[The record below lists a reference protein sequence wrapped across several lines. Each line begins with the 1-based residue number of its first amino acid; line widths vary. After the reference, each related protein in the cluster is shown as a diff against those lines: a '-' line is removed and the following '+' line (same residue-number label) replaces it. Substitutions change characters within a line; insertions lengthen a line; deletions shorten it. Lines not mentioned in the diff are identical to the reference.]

1 AGVCGLPCRL
11 RSHFCRPPAGGQQV
25 REPTTM
31 NPAAEGTTYPAV
43 PFTVEPSRVAA
54 FRALFGISE
63 GVPPTFVTAAEF
75 AAFPHAGGDQN
86 PLHKDDAFARS
97 SGFPGIIAHGMFTM
111 GHMAAAVVAWAGE
124 PDAVLAV
131 SAQFRAPVFMGET
144 IVAGGQVRSIEDRP
158 AIALLE
164 TWVRVERDGRTEWP
178 VKRGEARV
186 RL

>member
-1 AGVCGLPCRL
+1 MRSRAAVSVGDELPELAR
-11 RSHFCRPPAGGQQV
+11 V
-25 REPTTM
+25 VTREDVK
-31 NPAAEGTTYPAV
+31 AYAD
-43 PFTVEPSRVAA
+43 
-54 FRALFGISE
+54 
-63 GVPPTFVTAAEF
+63 
-75 AAFPHAGGDQN
+75 AGGDQN
-86 PLHKDDAFARS
+86 PLHQDDAFARS
-97 SGFPGIIAHGMFTM
+97 AGFPGIIAHGMFTM

-186 RL
+186 RLA